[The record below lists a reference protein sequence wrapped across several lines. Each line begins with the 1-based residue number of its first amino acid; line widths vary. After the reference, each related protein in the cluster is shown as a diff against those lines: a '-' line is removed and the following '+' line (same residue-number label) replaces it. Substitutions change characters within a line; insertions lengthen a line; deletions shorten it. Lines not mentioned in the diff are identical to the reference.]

1 MGQNSTGQ
9 SKATHGG
16 FASLGMK
23 LGDEALLLEESQR
36 VVAVVGTCQVHL
48 QPITSTAMML
58 TDKGDDGDAEKSDE
72 LEAIDCLTR
81 V

>member
-9 SKATHGG
+9 SKATHGV

-36 VVAVVGTCQVHL
+36 VVAVVGTRQVHL
-48 QPITSTAMML
+48 
-58 TDKGDDGDAEKSDE
+58 
-72 LEAIDCLTR
+72 
-81 V
+81 